1 MKNKWYLIKNY
12 DNFIDHARSLVFK
25 YFGEYNQDT
34 ENTDDLADIML
45 SFTDSEKLERDNLIS
60 LEECEIISRQF
71 IKQKFSKKDKKIK
84 YYITDT
90 RLEKMLESFNSRM
103 VSNILNKLVNDG
115 LLESAFDEQSND
127 FIFWVKDNEKEA
139 PETD

>member
-1 MKNKWYLIKNY
+1 MKDKWYLIKNY
-12 DNFIDHARSLVFK
+12 DGFINHARSLVFK
-25 YFGEYNQDT
+25 YFGEYNQDL
-34 ENTDDLADIML
+34 ENSDDLAEILL
-45 SFTDSEKLERDNLIS
+45 SFTDSEKLEMDKLIS

-71 IKQKFSKKDKKIK
+71 IKKKFSKKEKKNK

-115 LLESAFDEQSND
+115 LLESAFDEQAND